1 MAIETVLKEPDSQ
14 KRKDAVD
21 QTNELIEE
29 GSIPLVHSPTA
40 QIYRGTL
47 VTDKDPR
54 FVRARKKAQQNEA
67 QKKIPVLLNKKDTIV
82 HTYEPFPKLGFALNT
97 EIATQKLAN
106 EEIQK
111 PPRKHKLV
119 AELIRVH
126 AVPCTQAATLN
137 TEIATQKLS
146 NEEIQKP
153 PRKHKLVAEL
163 IRVHAVSHTYAAALN
178 TTDVTQKSVKDVIA
192 HAQDPALTP
201 EPALNTAEVVQEQ
214 PKKIQENM
222 PDTTHEH
229 DQSKVK
235 ITPGSLKEM
244 NSIEA
249 IEAFLKDKKSNPVN
263 QKKNNQAE
271 NQKKQTEASNE
282 NNLVTASKQKEQ
294 KRDAY
299 CLCF

>member
-82 HTYEPFPKLGFALNT
+82 HTYEPFPKLGFA
-97 EIATQKLAN
+97 
-106 EEIQK
+106 
-111 PPRKHKLV
+111 
-119 AELIRVH
+119 
-126 AVPCTQAATLN
+126 LN